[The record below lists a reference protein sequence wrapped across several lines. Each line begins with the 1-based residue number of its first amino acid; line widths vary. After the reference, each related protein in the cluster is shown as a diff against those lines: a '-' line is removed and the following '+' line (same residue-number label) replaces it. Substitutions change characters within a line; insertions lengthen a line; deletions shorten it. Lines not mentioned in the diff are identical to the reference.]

1 MGQIGYCPMRTLC
14 DFVLLTA
21 DVRDHRPATVQ
32 QRLDQMRSNP
42 LAASRDNSSP
52 LLCHSGE
59 DTRIGALVKL
69 SLSDRL
75 RSALASPAQEPLL
88 VGDFPE
94 LRAQAAIHAA
104 VLIAITDRPNA
115 GIILTERHERMR
127 THAGQIAFPGG
138 RAEPGET
145 PVDAAL
151 RESFEELALD
161 PSAVEVVGALDE
173 YRTVSGFVITPVVGV
188 IPPDLRLEAN
198 EAEVAGCFEAPLDY
212 LLDPANQRAEKAV
225 FGGRERHYWVIEWG
239 GKRIWG
245 ATAAILVNLAR
256 RLKWNG

>member
-1 MGQIGYCPMRTLC
+1 MG
-14 DFVLLTA
+14 
-21 DVRDHRPATVQ
+21 
-32 QRLDQMRSNP
+32 
-42 LAASRDNSSP
+42 
-52 LLCHSGE
+52 
-59 DTRIGALVKL
+59 
-69 SLSDRL
+69 
-75 RSALASPAQEPLL
+75 
-88 VGDFPE
+88 GDFPE
-94 LRAQAAIHAA
+94 LRAQAAIPAA
-104 VLIAITDRPNA
+104 VLIAITNRANA

-161 PSAVEVVGALDE
+161 PSAVEVVGAMDE

-188 IPPDLRLEAN
+188 IPPDLRLEAHQV
-198 EAEVAGCFEAPLDY
+198 EVAGWFEAPLSH
-212 LLDPANQRAEKAV
+212 LVDPANHTLEKSV

>member
-21 DVRDHRPATVQ
+21 NVRDHRPATVQ
-32 QRLDQMRSNP
+32 QRLDQMRSDP
-42 LAASRDNSSP
+42 LAASRDNCSP

-75 RSALASPAQEPLL
+75 RSALASPVREPPLG
-88 VGDFPE
+88 GDFPE
-94 LRAQAAIHAA
+94 LRAQAEIAAA
-104 VLIAITDRPNA
+104 VLIAITDSADA
-115 GIILTERHERMR
+115 GIILTERHGRMR

-138 RAEPGET
+138 RTEPGET

-173 YRTVSGFVITPVVGV
+173 YKTVSGFVITPVVGV
-188 IPPDLRLEAN
+188 IPPGLRLEAHRV
-198 EAEVAGCFEAPLDY
+198 EVAGWFEAPLDY

-225 FGGRERHYWVIEWG
+225 FDGRERHYWVIEWG